1 MITATFLTY
10 DFLEDTKDQ
19 NPQDYLSQYGTNFTE
34 LSKRGLLEQC
44 FSRENDLY
52 QIMEIL
58 LRKQKNNPVL
68 VGEPGVG
75 KTALVELFAER
86 IANNDVPFIF
96 QGCDILGIDIAKM
109 LAGAKYRG
117 EFELRLIQL
126 LEQILEENGVI
137 VFFDEIHILKTSGTA
152 EGALDAG
159 NLLKPILSRPGFR
172 CLGATTPKEY
182 KKIEEDAALTR
193 RFHPIIITESS
204 KADTFEILNGLR
216 ATLEIYHNVYYTD
229 LALIEAVNL
238 STKYIGDK
246 ALPDKA
252 IDLLD
257 RAGAREALYRSDINY
272 ASFFNAILFAGL
284 KKLAVLKIKAFR
296 RDFLEIDAEQ
306 YISFEQ
312 TLDENNRAKINSLT
326 TLFKGLPPLLH
337 KRYIDALNIDP
348 LEDQEKIEIENIQPS
363 TSLLKKEQENEL
375 IYNLLGFFSTEKG
388 RNFLSNTNDPE
399 LMRIA
404 RKIGDYNL
412 AALDYRIGAYE
423 IQRLVTS
430 LTGIPVES
438 LTESEMQKL
447 LNLENTLHKRVVGQ
461 NEAITALSKAIR
473 RSRLG
478 IQNPSRPIGSFLFC
492 GPTGVGK
499 TELSKALS
507 EAIFGSEKEMIR
519 FDMSEFMER
528 FSVTRLIGSPP
539 GYVGYEEGGQLSDAV
554 RKKPYSLVLFDEI
567 EKAHIEVLN
576 ILLQILE
583 DGRLTDSQK
592 RLVLFQNTII
602 IMTSNAA
609 AKEIQLSLESIEK
622 ERKRKNE
629 DKNEAIIEKPISKE
643 LDNSKKKSLNS
654 SYLDPRLGRIDLIPT
669 IINTNFVVDIRDN
682 IKQTFSGSYT
692 GQLFVNKLYKKF
704 PELNDLNIA
713 KGNDKLVTLST
724 KKNTSFN
731 KKNNQINAD
740 EKIKGLQ
747 KKIAQ
752 KDVDQTDIKELV
764 MNKLTKFFLPEFINR
779 LDDIIIFESLT
790 YEDILEIYDIMVEKL
805 IKRVKKN
812 KINLLI
818 DPSVKGK
825 LVNEGYSKAFGAR
838 PLRRLVTKYLEDTL
852 STTLLT
858 SRIGDNSKQGCT
870 IRISLNENDIITGQL
885 IS

>member
-1 MITATFLTY
+1 
-10 DFLEDTKDQ
+10 
-19 NPQDYLSQYGTNFTE
+19 
-34 LSKRGLLEQC
+34 
-44 FSRENDLY
+44 
-52 QIMEIL
+52 
-58 LRKQKNNPVL
+58 
-68 VGEPGVG
+68 
-75 KTALVELFAER
+75 
-86 IANNDVPFIF
+86 
-96 QGCDILGIDIAKM
+96 M

-296 RDFLEIDAEQ
+296 R
-306 YISFEQ
+306 
-312 TLDENNRAKINSLT
+312 
-326 TLFKGLPPLLH
+326 
-337 KRYIDALNIDP
+337 
-348 LEDQEKIEIENIQPS
+348 
-363 TSLLKKEQENEL
+363 
-375 IYNLLGFFSTEKG
+375 EKG

-507 EAIFGSEKEMIR
+507 EAI
-519 FDMSEFMER
+519 
-528 FSVTRLIGSPP
+528 
-539 GYVGYEEGGQLSDAV
+539 
-554 RKKPYSLVLFDEI
+554 LV
-567 EKAHIEVLN
+567 
-576 ILLQILE
+576 Q
-583 DGRLTDSQK
+583 
-592 RLVLFQNTII
+592 
-602 IMTSNAA
+602 
-609 AKEIQLSLESIEK
+609 
-622 ERKRKNE
+622 
-629 DKNEAIIEKPISKE
+629 
-643 LDNSKKKSLNS
+643 KKK
-654 SYLDPRLGRIDLIPT
+654 
-669 IINTNFVVDIRDN
+669 
-682 IKQTFSGSYT
+682 
-692 GQLFVNKLYKKF
+692 
-704 PELNDLNIA
+704 
-713 KGNDKLVTLST
+713 
-724 KKNTSFN
+724 
-731 KKNNQINAD
+731 
-740 EKIKGLQ
+740 
-747 KKIAQ
+747 
-752 KDVDQTDIKELV
+752 
-764 MNKLTKFFLPEFINR
+764 
-779 LDDIIIFESLT
+779 
-790 YEDILEIYDIMVEKL
+790 
-805 IKRVKKN
+805 
-812 KINLLI
+812 
-818 DPSVKGK
+818 
-825 LVNEGYSKAFGAR
+825 
-838 PLRRLVTKYLEDTL
+838 
-852 STTLLT
+852 
-858 SRIGDNSKQGCT
+858 
-870 IRISLNENDIITGQL
+870 
-885 IS
+885 